1 MPNWKKLIVSGSDAS
16 LNSLTVNGTVTTSY
30 INANG
35 SGNSILVGDT
45 LRIDENGS
53 GLRMTNVGAFDNSS
67 GDFRIFAT
75 QDLILATNGENGTAV
90 TIDQTSKNANFV
102 GAVTAST
109 FVGDGSGLTN
119 ISAQV
124 AEQATVVDSFTSVT
138 SRTINHN
145 FGTKNVLV
153 SVYDGGDQQIIPSSV
168 TTTDANNIDITFDVA
183 TTGRAVVAKGGHLVS
198 GSVELFTH
206 RETITGDSSYTI
218 NHNLNEDYPIV
229 QVYDS
234 GKSQVIPGSITSTNT
249 NTINISFDNIF
260 EGTVV
265 VKK

>member
-16 LNSLTVNGTVTTSY
+16 LNSLTVNGAIAATSF
-30 INANG
+30 
-35 SGNSILVGDT
+35 S
-45 LRIDENGS
+45 
-53 GLRMTNVGAFDNSS
+53 
-67 GDFRIFAT
+67 
-75 QDLILATNGENGTAV
+75 
-90 TIDQTSKNANFV
+90 
-102 GAVTAST
+102 
-109 FVGDGSGLTN
+109 GDGSGLTN

-198 GSVELFTH
+198 GSAQLFTY
-206 RETITGDSSYTI
+206 REALSGASSYTI
-218 NHNLNEDYPIV
+218 SHNLNEDYPVV

-234 GKSQVIPGSITSTNT
+234 GKSQVIPGSITSTNA
-249 NTINISFDNIF
+249 NTINISFDNTF
-260 EGTVV
+260 VGTVV

>member
-16 LNSLTVNGTVTTSY
+16 LSNLIVN
-30 INANG
+30 N
-35 SGNSILVGDT
+35 
-45 LRIDENGS
+45 
-53 GLRMTNVGAFDNSS
+53 
-67 GDFRIFAT
+67 
-75 QDLILATNGENGTAV
+75 
-90 TIDQTSKNANFV
+90 
-102 GAVTAST
+102 AVTAGS

-124 AEQATVVDSFTSVT
+124 AEQATIVDTFTSVT
-138 SRTINHN
+138 STTVNHN

-153 SVYDGGDQQIIPSSV
+153 SVYDGNDQQVIPASI
-168 TTTDANNIDITFDVA
+168 TTTDNNNIDITFAEV

-198 GSVELFTH
+198 GSAELFTY
-206 RETITGDSSYTI
+206 RETLTGDSSYTI

-249 NTINISFDNIF
+249 NTVNISFDNIF